1 MTKDDFNYYSE
12 KDAKYHKKAKLL
24 YLLFIVIFI
33 VLIVLMFIYQIY
45 TYFVTM
51 AIIFFIMAILYKFV
65 FYEYIYFIRKFDDLK
80 RVKLMKKFNVT
91 DEVIEYFANN
101 PFKQLYDSDFSILQ
115 KNNVY
120 TLAVKKIEESIHSVG
135 IAVYLLDN
143 TTDEVNPSTRELS
156 NELSGYTANSSVI
169 KVILL
174 VKDKF
179 NTKELES
186 LEYDSA
192 VHHNTVIIGLEKST
206 TTLIYNYF
214 LNGNEVDTFL
224 GNLFQ
229 LDLTRD
235 EFDN

>member
-12 KDAKYHKKAKLL
+12 KDSKYHKKAKLL
-24 YLLFIVIFI
+24 YLLFIVIFT
-33 VLIVLMFIYQIY
+33 VLVVLMFIYQIY
-45 TYFVTM
+45 SYFVTM

-101 PFKQLYDSDFSILQ
+101 PFKQLYDNDFSILQ

-143 TTDEVNPSTRELS
+143 ITDEVNPSTRELS

-214 LNGNEVDTFL
+214 FIEC
-224 GNLFQ
+224 
-229 LDLTRD
+229 
-235 EFDN
+235 